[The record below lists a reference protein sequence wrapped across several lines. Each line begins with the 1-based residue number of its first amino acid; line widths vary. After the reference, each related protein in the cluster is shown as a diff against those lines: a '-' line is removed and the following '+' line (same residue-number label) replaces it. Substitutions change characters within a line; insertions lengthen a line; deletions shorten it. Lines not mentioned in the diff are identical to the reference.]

1 MPRRP
6 LLEFTRGS
14 LRARLLALLLPAL
27 ALLSAAGWWFTRHDA
42 VAASNAA
49 YDRSLLGAIKALE
62 LNISTASGGLAVEL
76 PYRLFEF
83 FELTASGNVHFRI
96 ASADGLVEI
105 GSPDLPPPPQ
115 PLRTGEPQFYDASYF
130 GEALRLG
137 ALKIARTEPL
147 ARPAS
152 PAGAGSPAALDPLPG
167 PLPTSAGEAREIV
180 IQVAEST
187 VSRQRFTDAFVRRAL
202 QRDLLLLALLVAAV
216 VAVSTV
222 VLRPLARLA
231 ADARGRAADDLA
243 PLDAAGLPADLQ
255 PLVDAVNQQLARTA
269 QLMDQRRRFVD
280 DASHQLRTPLT
291 TLRAQ
296 LDYALREPDAQRSR
310 AALEALSAELDQAI
324 RATQQLLALA
334 RSDAAAPRLDEIELG
349 ALAREVA
356 LPLLPL
362 ARQRGIDLGLELPP
376 QPLPVHGDRALLHE
390 ALANLAHNAIA
401 HGHEGGAVTIE
412 AAADALGASL
422 AVLDDGPGL
431 APEVSGRVGERFAKG
446 RGSRGSGLG
455 LAIAQTVIERHGGR
469 LRLDPREDGPGL
481 RAMLWWP
488 RR

>member
-1 MPRRP
+1 MARRR
-6 LLEFTRGS
+6 LLDFTRGS
-14 LRARLLALLLPAL
+14 LRAQLLALLLPAL
-27 ALLSAAGWWFTRHDA
+27 ALLSAVGWWFTRNDA
-42 VAASNAA
+42 VAASNVA

-62 LNISTASGGLAVEL
+62 LNVSTASGGLAVEL

-115 PLRTGEPQFYDASYF
+115 PLRTGEPQFYDARYF
-130 GEALRLG
+130 GEPLRLG
-137 ALKIARTEPL
+137 ALKR
-147 ARPAS
+147 
-152 PAGAGSPAALDPLPG
+152 PLPV
-167 PLPTSAGEAREIV
+167 TTGEAQEIV

-231 ADARGRAADDLA
+231 ADTRGRAADDLA

-255 PLVDAVNQQLARTA
+255 PLVDAVNQQLRRTA
-269 QLMDQRRRFVD
+269 QLTDQRRRFVD

-310 AALEALSAELDQAI
+310 EALDALSAELDQAI

-334 RSDAAAPRLDEIELG
+334 RSDAAAARADDIELG

-376 QPLPVHGDRALLHE
+376 QPLPMQGDRALLHE

-401 HGHEGGAVTIE
+401 HGREGGAVTIE

-422 AVLDDGPGL
+422 AVIDDGPGL
-431 APEVSGRVGERFAKG
+431 APEVSGRAGERFAKG

-469 LRLDPREDGPGL
+469 LRLDPRDDGPGL

>member
-1 MPRRP
+1 MKRRRLP
-6 LLEFTRGS
+6 ALAPTS

-27 ALLSAAGWWFTRHDA
+27 ALLSAVGWWFTRSDA

-62 LNISTASGGLAVEL
+62 LNVSTPSGGLAIEL

-83 FELTASGNVHFRI
+83 FELTASGSVHFRI

-105 GSPDLPPPPQ
+105 GSPDLPPPPR
-115 PLRTGEPQFYDASYF
+115 PLRTGEPQFYDAAYF
-130 GEALRLG
+130 GEPLRLG
-137 ALKIARTEPL
+137 ALKRPVATADGEP
-147 ARPAS
+147 
-152 PAGAGSPAALDPLPG
+152 
-167 PLPTSAGEAREIV
+167 REIV
-180 IQVAEST
+180 IQVGEST

-231 ADARGRAADDLA
+231 ADTRGRAADDLA
-243 PLDAAGLPADLQ
+243 PLDATGLPGDLQ
-255 PLVDAVNQQLARTA
+255 PLVDAVNQQLQRTA

-296 LDYALREPDAQRSR
+296 LDYALREPDAQRAR
-310 AALEALSAELDQAI
+310 AALQALSAELDQAI

-334 RSDAAAPRLDEIELG
+334 RSDAAAARQDEIELG
-349 ALAREVA
+349 ALAREVT

-376 QPLPVHGDRALLHE
+376 RPLPAQGDRALLHE

-401 HGHEGGAVTIE
+401 HGREGGAVTIE

-422 AVLDDGPGL
+422 AVIDDGPGL

-455 LAIAQTVIERHGGR
+455 LAIAHTVIERHGGR
-469 LRLDPREDGPGL
+469 LRLEPREHGPGL

>member
-1 MPRRP
+1 
-6 LLEFTRGS
+6 
-14 LRARLLALLLPAL
+14 
-27 ALLSAAGWWFTRHDA
+27 
-42 VAASNAA
+42 
-49 YDRSLLGAIKALE
+49 
-62 LNISTASGGLAVEL
+62 
-76 PYRLFEF
+76 
-83 FELTASGNVHFRI
+83 
-96 ASADGLVEI
+96 
-105 GSPDLPPPPQ
+105 
-115 PLRTGEPQFYDASYF
+115 
-130 GEALRLG
+130 
-137 ALKIARTEPL
+137 
-147 ARPAS
+147 
-152 PAGAGSPAALDPLPG
+152 
-167 PLPTSAGEAREIV
+167 
-180 IQVAEST
+180 
-187 VSRQRFTDAFVRRAL
+187 
-202 QRDLLLLALLVAAV
+202 
-216 VAVSTV
+216 
-222 VLRPLARLA
+222 
-231 ADARGRAADDLA
+231 
-243 PLDAAGLPADLQ
+243 
-255 PLVDAVNQQLARTA
+255 VNQQLQRTA

-296 LDYALREPDAQRSR
+296 LDYALREPDAQRSG
-310 AALEALSAELDQAI
+310 AALDALSAELDQAI

-334 RSDAAAPRLDEIELG
+334 RSDAAAARSDDIELG

-376 QPLPVHGDRALLHE
+376 QPLPVQGDRALLHE

-401 HGHEGGAVTIE
+401 HGREGGAVTIE

-422 AVLDDGPGL
+422 AVIDDGPGL

-469 LRLDPREDGPGL
+469 LRLEPRDDRPGL

>member
-6 LLEFTRGS
+6 LPDFTRAS

-27 ALLSAAGWWFTRHDA
+27 ALLSAVGWWFTRSDA

-62 LNISTASGGLAVEL
+62 LNVSTASGGLAVEL

-83 FELTASGNVHFRI
+83 FELTASGSVHFRI

-130 GEALRLG
+130 GEPLRLG
-137 ALKIARTEPL
+137 VLKRPL
-147 ARPAS
+147 AV
-152 PAGAGSPAALDPLPG
+152 PG
-167 PLPTSAGEAREIV
+167 GEAREII

-202 QRDLLLLALLVAAV
+202 QRDGLLLALLVAAV

-231 ADARGRAADDLA
+231 ADTRGRAADDLA

-269 QLMDQRRRFVD
+269 LLMDQRRRFVD

-296 LDYALREPDAQRSR
+296 LDYALREPDATRSR

-334 RSDAAAPRLDEIELG
+334 RSDAAAARSEEIELG

-376 QPLPVHGDRALLHE
+376 QPLPMQGDRALLHE

-401 HGHEGGAVTIE
+401 HGREGGAVTIE
-412 AAADALGASL
+412 AAADAMGASL
-422 AVLDDGPGL
+422 AVIDDGPGL

-455 LAIAQTVIERHGGR
+455 LAIARTVIERHAGR
-469 LRLDPREDGPGL
+469 LRLEPRDDGPGL
-481 RAMLWWP
+481 RAVLWWP

>member
-1 MPRRP
+1 MVRRG
-6 LLEFTRGS
+6 LLDLTRGS

-27 ALLSAAGWWFTRHDA
+27 ALLSAVGWWFTRNDA

-62 LNISTASGGLAVEL
+62 LNVSTASGGLAVEL

-130 GEALRLG
+130 GEPLRLG
-137 ALKIARTEPL
+137 ALKR
-147 ARPAS
+147 
-152 PAGAGSPAALDPLPG
+152 PLPV
-167 PLPTSAGEAREIV
+167 TTGEAQEIV

-187 VSRQRFTDAFVRRAL
+187 VSRKRFTDAFVRRAL

-231 ADARGRAADDLA
+231 ADTRGRAADDLA

-255 PLVDAVNQQLARTA
+255 PLVDAVNQQLQRTA
-269 QLMDQRRRFVD
+269 QLTHQRRRFVD

-310 AALEALSAELDQAI
+310 EALDALSAELDQAI

-334 RSDAAAPRLDEIELG
+334 RSDAAAARADDIELG
-349 ALAREVA
+349 DLAREVA

-376 QPLPVHGDRALLHE
+376 QALPMQGDRALLHE
-390 ALANLAHNAIA
+390 ALANLAHNAIS
-401 HGHEGGAVTIE
+401 HGREGGAVTIE

-422 AVLDDGPGL
+422 AVIDDGPGL

-469 LRLDPREDGPGL
+469 LRLEPRDDGAGL

>member
-1 MPRRP
+1 MARRAR
-6 LLEFTRGS
+6 LDLVSSS

-27 ALLSAAGWWFTRHDA
+27 ALLSAAGWWSTRSDA
-42 VAASNAA
+42 LAASNAA

-62 LNISTASGGLAVEL
+62 LNVSTASGGLAVEL

-83 FELTASGNVHFRI
+83 FELTASGSVHFRI

-115 PLRTGEPQFYDASYF
+115 PLRTGEPQFYDAPYF
-130 GEALRLG
+130 GEPLRLG
-137 ALKIARTEPL
+137 ALK
-147 ARPAS
+147 RPV
-152 PAGAGSPAALDPLPG
+152 PTAG
-167 PLPTSAGEAREIV
+167 GEAREIV

-216 VAVSTV
+216 VAVSTL

-231 ADARGRAADDLA
+231 ADTRGRAADDLA
-243 PLDAAGLPADLQ
+243 PLDATGLPADLQ
-255 PLVDAVNQQLARTA
+255 PLVDAVNQQLQRTA

-296 LDYALREPDAQRSR
+296 LDYALREPDAQRSG
-310 AALEALSAELDQAI
+310 AALDALSAELDQAI

-334 RSDAAAPRLDEIELG
+334 RSDAAAARSDDIELG

-376 QPLPVHGDRALLHE
+376 QPLPVQGDRALLHE

-401 HGHEGGAVTIE
+401 HGREGGAVTIE

-422 AVLDDGPGL
+422 AVIDDGPGL

-469 LRLDPREDGPGL
+469 LRLEPRDDRPGL

>member
-1 MPRRP
+1 MPGPRVVVRWP
-6 LLEFTRGS
+6 EPGRAS
-14 LRARLLALLLPAL
+14 LRTRLLALLLPAL
-27 ALLSAAGWWFTRHDA
+27 ALLSAVGWWATRSDA

-62 LNISTASGGLAVEL
+62 LNVSTASGGLAVEL

-83 FELTASGNVHFRI
+83 FELTASGRVHFRI

-105 GSPDLPPPPQ
+105 GSPDLPPPPR

-130 GEALRLG
+130 GEPVRLG
-137 ALKIARTEPL
+137 VLKMVAGTEPQ
-147 ARPAS
+147 
-152 PAGAGSPAALDPLPG
+152 
-167 PLPTSAGEAREIV
+167 EIV

-187 VSRQRFTDAFVRRAL
+187 VSRQRFTDGFVQRAL

-216 VAVSTV
+216 VAGSTV

-231 ADARGRAADDLA
+231 ADTQHRAPDDLA
-243 PLDAAGLPADLQ
+243 PLDATGLPVDLQ

-269 QLMDQRRRFVD
+269 GLMDQRRRFVD

-296 LDYALREPDAQRSR
+296 VDYALREPDPARSR
-310 AALEALSAELDQAI
+310 EALQALSAELDQAI

-334 RSDAAAPRLDEIELG
+334 RSDAAAPRLDELDLG
-349 ALAREVA
+349 ELARGVA

-376 QPLPVHGDRALLHE
+376 GPLPMQGDRSLLHE
-390 ALANLAHNAIA
+390 ALANLVHNALA
-401 HGHEGGAVTIE
+401 HGREGGAVTLQ
-412 AAADALGASL
+412 AAADTLGASL
-422 AVLDDGPGL
+422 AVIDDGPGL
-431 APEVSGRVGERFAKG
+431 AADMAGRVGQRFAKG

-481 RAMLWWP
+481 RATLWWP
-488 RR
+488 RP

>member
-6 LLEFTRGS
+6 LPDFTRAS

-27 ALLSAAGWWFTRHDA
+27 ALLSAVGWWFTRSDA

-62 LNISTASGGLAVEL
+62 LNVSTASGGLAVEL

-115 PLRTGEPQFYDASYF
+115 PLRTGEPQFYDARYF
-130 GEALRLG
+130 GEPLRLG
-137 ALKIARTEPL
+137 ALKR
-147 ARPAS
+147 
-152 PAGAGSPAALDPLPG
+152 PLPV
-167 PLPTSAGEAREIV
+167 TTGEAQEIV

-231 ADARGRAADDLA
+231 ADTRGRAADDLA

-255 PLVDAVNQQLARTA
+255 PLVDAVNQQLRRTA
-269 QLMDQRRRFVD
+269 QLTDQRRRFVD

-310 AALEALSAELDQAI
+310 EALDALSAELDQAI

-334 RSDAAAPRLDEIELG
+334 RSDAAAARADDIELG

-376 QPLPVHGDRALLHE
+376 QPLPMQGDRALLHE

-401 HGHEGGAVTIE
+401 HGREGGAVTIE

-422 AVLDDGPGL
+422 AVIDDGPGL
-431 APEVSGRVGERFAKG
+431 APEVSGRAGERFAKG

-469 LRLDPREDGPGL
+469 LRLDPRDDGPGL

>member
-1 MPRRP
+1 MARRR
-6 LLEFTRGS
+6 LLDFTRGS
-14 LRARLLALLLPAL
+14 LRAQLLALLLPAL
-27 ALLSAAGWWFTRHDA
+27 ALLSAVGWWFTRNDA
-42 VAASNAA
+42 VAASNVA

-62 LNISTASGGLAVEL
+62 LNVSTASGGLAVEL

-130 GEALRLG
+130 GEPLRLG
-137 ALKIARTEPL
+137 ALKR
-147 ARPAS
+147 
-152 PAGAGSPAALDPLPG
+152 PLPV
-167 PLPTSAGEAREIV
+167 TTGEAQEIV

-231 ADARGRAADDLA
+231 ADTRGRAADDLA

-255 PLVDAVNQQLARTA
+255 PLVDAVNQQLRRTA
-269 QLMDQRRRFVD
+269 QLTDQRRRFVD

-310 AALEALSAELDQAI
+310 EALDALSAELDQAI

-334 RSDAAAPRLDEIELG
+334 RSDAAAARADDIELG

-376 QPLPVHGDRALLHE
+376 QPLPMQGDRALLHE

-401 HGHEGGAVTIE
+401 HGREGGAVTIE

-422 AVLDDGPGL
+422 AVIDDGPGL
-431 APEVSGRVGERFAKG
+431 APEVSGRAGERFAKG

-469 LRLDPREDGPGL
+469 LRLDPRDDGPGL